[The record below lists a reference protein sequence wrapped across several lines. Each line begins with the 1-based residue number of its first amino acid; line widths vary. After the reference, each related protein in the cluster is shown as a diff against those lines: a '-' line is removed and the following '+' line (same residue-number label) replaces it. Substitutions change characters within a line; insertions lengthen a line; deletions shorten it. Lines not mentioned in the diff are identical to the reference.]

1 MSGAASSAP
10 TAGRKNPPPP
20 RSLVQ
25 AWFPGVHSDVG
36 GGYPDGELW
45 KHPFQWIVNEAK
57 TAGLEFNQTELD
69 TLLGPQPAPWHTTAQ
84 HDSATLAWKLA
95 GIIPKR
101 RTRRNAAGE
110 YTGQDYGF
118 AFPRPR
124 KLLPGELVHRSVLE
138 RWRDVPAYRPPNL
151 NQGTI
156 TAMLARLQPGDG
168 FLPYQT

>member
-1 MSGAASSAP
+1 MANRRLVIASVA
-10 TAGRKNPPPP
+10 
-20 RSLVQ
+20 LVLC
-25 AWFPGVHSDVG
+25 A
-36 GGYPDGELW
+36 
-45 KHPFQWIVNEAK
+45 
-57 TAGLEFNQTELD
+57 
-69 TLLGPQPAPWHTTAQ
+69 LLSSPAPEARQAAAQ
-84 HDSATLAWKLA
+84 PPAPRPSPAQTQPTGTPEQPSKVGVSYLVPNTVHDVSMLLTST
-95 GIIPKR
+95 KR

-151 NQGTI
+151 NQDTI